1 MKFLKYIYGSALMAT
16 VALAFASCSDD
27 EASSKLSP
35 AVVPS
40 SITLNLPDD
49 LQKLVYTDANGA
61 SCLPLIKGQQVT
73 LPYTLTPDSATFKD
87 VTWSSSNTDVAT
99 VDDNGTVTAVNGN
112 DYSLI
117 EVAPVG
123 IYAGSG
129 INASLK
135 VVVANEMIKATS
147 VNITSSKDEVY
158 AGDTLHLSA
167 SILPNN
173 STYKT
178 VQWSSSDESVATI
191 DANGV
196 LTAKTSSKIITPV
209 TITATTYDGSEVT
222 GTKTINVR
230 QIVQPQDISLDQT
243 YSADNNYL
251 FALNEKSVDLKYT
264 TTPAECTTSLIQWTS
279 SDNSIATVDNGTV
292 TFKGFGTVTIT
303 ATCPETGKSS
313 SIKLNIPAGLLR
325 ETFHNEN
332 NYIFHDAGQ
341 SGSGTKTSTT
351 WHDGYITITTYSQN
365 STTQRADIKCYG
377 LPIYLHVGN
386 YPILAI
392 KMDDVKDKGATSR
405 NINIDSKAVDSNGT
419 EYKALL
425 GGNNKYVHDLKCS
438 DDSHVFIYDYSATT
452 ASTND
457 WLKFSLFQIKYADM
471 KGLSHQIQYNLYWIQ
486 TFKSLSDVENY
497 LKNVDGLSYTTV
509 K

>member
-332 NYIFHDAGQ
+332 NFMFMTSD
-341 SGSGTKTSTT
+341 KTNYV
-351 WHDGYITITTYSQN
+351 WHNGYLAITTKATN
-365 STTQRADIKCYG
+365 ATTQRMDIKCQG
-377 LPIYLHVGN
+377 ISESNPLILHFGK

-405 NINIDSKAVDSNGT
+405 NINLDSKAKDSNGT
-419 EYKALL
+419 EYKGLL
-425 GGNNKYVHDLKCS
+425 GGNNKYAHELKCS
-438 DDSHVFIYDYSATT
+438 DGSHVFIYDFSTT
-452 ASTND
+452 KAPTD
-457 WLKFSLFQIKYADM
+457 DVLKYSLFQFKYADM
-471 KGLSHQIQYNLYWIQ
+471 KGLTSPVTYNLYWVN
-486 TFKSLSDVENY
+486 TFKSVTEVENY
-497 LKNVDGLSYTTV
+497 VKNVDGLSYTTV